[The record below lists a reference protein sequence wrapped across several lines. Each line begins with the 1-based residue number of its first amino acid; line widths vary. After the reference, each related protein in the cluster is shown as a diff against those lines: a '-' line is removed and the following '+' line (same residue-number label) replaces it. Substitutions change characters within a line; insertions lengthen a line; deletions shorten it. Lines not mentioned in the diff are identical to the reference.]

1 MKNQISVIGLL
12 DERSLWEEEVDPPMS
27 YGSNSNGYGGNG
39 NAATPQDFVCL
50 AEAPHGYPATKVEW
64 QPSTANKAI
73 GLYTESGMS
82 RELLASTA
90 DGLRIWEYTQNPEG
104 MGGQFAKST
113 PSPLSGRLQQRVVLT
128 GVRVW
133 FVSEINYIIAYTCV
147 LKFISTEQSPV
158 QCPDGSSNLFR
169 ME

>member
-1 MKNQISVIGLL
+1 MIGLL

-39 NAATPQDFVCL
+39 NATTPQDFVCL

-64 QPSTANKAI
+64 QPSTASKAN

-104 MGGQFAKST
+104 MSSQFAKST

-133 FVSEINYIIAYTCV
+133 SNELRIEIDHIIAYTCL
-147 LKFISTEQSPV
+147 LKSISTEQSPD
-158 QCPDGSSNLFR
+158 QCSDGSSNLFR